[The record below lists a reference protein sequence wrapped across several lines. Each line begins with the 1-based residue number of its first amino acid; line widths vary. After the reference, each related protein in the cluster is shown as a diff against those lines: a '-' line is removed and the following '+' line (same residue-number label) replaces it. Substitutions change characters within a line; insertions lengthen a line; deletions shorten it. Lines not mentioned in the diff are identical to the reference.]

1 MKVNGPK
8 GQRAVSLPSQ
18 DDATKAKGT
27 TSRNWLKGI
36 PSFEM
41 HRFELRQILGPHAG
55 LTRDTA
61 PVPAP
66 SPAQKAGQKVFHQK
80 ASTEEKASSM
90 ARALGIPTVKS

>member
-8 GQRAVSLPSQ
+8 GQRAVSQPSQ

-36 PSFEM
+36 PSFEL

-66 SPAQKAGQKVFHQK
+66 SPAPKVFHQK
-80 ASTEEKASSM
+80 ARTEEKASSM
-90 ARALGIPTVKS
+90 ARALGIPTVTS